1 MNRVGAENLVR
12 ISSRILSLTAHVA
25 VGACLGLML
34 ITVRVIVPE
43 AASRLGSRLTR
54 RWLRMLGR
62 ILGVLVFAY
71 GEPSTT
77 PALYVANH
85 ISWLDIV
92 VLADVVA
99 ADFVAK
105 QEVRGWP
112 LVGWLAHVGGTLFV
126 RRADFGAA
134 RRMQE
139 HMAQRLAAG
148 RNLML
153 FPEGTTTVGD
163 VPNPFKPRLFQA
175 AIRAGAVVQP
185 VAISYQG
192 SSEFRKCVAFVGEQ
206 SLLQNLWFL
215 LGIRSLSVTIRLM
228 PPLVCQSA
236 STRMLAITA
245 WESVRQGLE
254 TAGQAISAQA
264 A

>member
-1 MNRVGAENLVR
+1 MNRVRAGNLARVSGR
-12 ISSRILSLTAHVA
+12 VLALIAHMA
-25 VGACLGLML
+25 GGACLALML
-34 ITVRVIVPE
+34 ITARVIAPE
-43 AASRLGSRLTR
+43 AASRLGSRLAR
-54 RWLRMLGR
+54 WWLRMLGR
-62 ILGVLVFAY
+62 ILGVRVFAY
-71 GEPSTT
+71 GEPSAT
-77 PALYVANH
+77 PVLYVANH
-85 ISWLDIV
+85 VSWLDVV

-112 LVGWLAHVGGTLFV
+112 LVGWLAHAGGTLFV
-126 RRADFGAA
+126 RRGDFGAG

-148 RNLML
+148 CNLML

-163 VPNPFKPRLFQA
+163 IPKSFKPRLFQA
-175 AIRAGAVVQP
+175 AIRAGTVVQP

-192 SSEFRKCVAFVGEQ
+192 SREFRKCVAFIGEQ

-228 PPLVCQSA
+228 PPLVSQSA

-254 TAGQAISAQA
+254 TAGQAISSQA

>member
-1 MNRVGAENLVR
+1 MNRVTTQNLAR
-12 ISSRILSLTAHVA
+12 ISRRILALIAHVA
-25 VGACLGLML
+25 SGACLALML
-34 ITVRVIVPE
+34 ITIRVIAPE
-43 AASRLGSRLTR
+43 VASRLGSRLTR

-62 ILGVLVFAY
+62 ILGVRVFAY
-71 GEPSTT
+71 GAPSVT

-126 RRADFGAA
+126 RRGDFGAA

-139 HMAQRLAAG
+139 RMAQRLAAG
-148 RNLML
+148 RNLTL

-163 VPNPFKPRLFQA
+163 IPKSFKPRLFQA
-175 AIRAGAVVQP
+175 AIRTGSVVQP

-192 SSEFRKCVAFVGEQ
+192 SSEFRKYVAFVGEQ

-215 LGIRSLSVTIRLM
+215 LGIPSLSVTIRLM
-228 PPLVCQSA
+228 PPLDSQSA

-245 WESVRQGLE
+245 WESVCHGLE